1 MFTMNRLDTEL
12 NEILSLLSEKVTKL
26 HKWNQQLSKL
36 VISLIKERNELKLSI
51 SKLEQRIVEMERKNT
66 PMRNS
71 LFVNRS
77 TNDLFDIFEEN
88 EAGETSTWNKKLVN
102 ADRTQSYELRKERNA
117 LTYGWL
123 GNLLKG
129 RKKLNIFQFISL
141 EKNIKRSIL
150 R

>member
-1 MFTMNRLDTEL
+1 VFTMNRLDTEL

-51 SKLEQRIVEMERKNT
+51 SKLEQRILEMERKNT

-117 LTYGWL
+117 LTNGWL

-129 RKKLNIFQFISL
+129 RKKLNIFQPISL